1 MEHHRIYNNP
11 PLHWG
16 YSSTSHAMHNT
27 WVPPPSRGTKRSI
40 SESDC
45 EDNYSETSSKEYVST
60 FGLVFSI

>member
-16 YSSTSHAMHNT
+16 YSSTSHTMHNT
-27 WVPPPSRGTKRSI
+27 WVPPPSRGVKRSI

-45 EDNYSETSSKEYVST
+45 EDNYSETSSKE
-60 FGLVFSI
+60 